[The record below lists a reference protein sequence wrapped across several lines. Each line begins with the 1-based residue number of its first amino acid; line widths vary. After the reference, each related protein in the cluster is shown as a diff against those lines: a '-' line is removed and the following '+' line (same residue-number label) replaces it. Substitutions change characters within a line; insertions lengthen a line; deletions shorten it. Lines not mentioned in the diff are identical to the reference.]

1 LVIAFSARF
10 VFRQSPSDLIC
21 LWQVFVDVDVILGL
35 LLVLVVIFVVLV
47 SSSCSP
53 SRSSGVFFSFSFF
66 WVLLLAVIYDDNR
79 MGGVFDFF
87 IIIINMTSSWS
98 SCSSA
103 SSSTCTS
110 CSLVLLDSSAMST
123 LPYVWLTCAFGHNTR
138 GETHLVCY
146 CASLESAWCPAW
158 NQRRQPRGRARH
170 PEECACGRAR
180 FGSAGKAGQTRI
192 GTHACQIRIGEGPGQ
207 IRIGNA
213 GGSNPKREEGRITK
227 IKK

>member
-158 NQRRQPRGRARH
+158 NQRRQPGAWGGRRRGVWRVYWRVCAR
-170 PEECACGRAR
+170 
-180 FGSAGKAGQTRI
+180 AGQTRI
-192 GTHACQIRIGEGPGQ
+192 GGT
-207 IRIGNA
+207 
-213 GGSNPKREEGRITK
+213 GGSNPDRERARSKPDREHGRVKSETGEAPAR
-227 IKK
+227 KK